1 MFRFDGVCYDSWE
14 KKMSRIQTLIGLL
27 RLLKVSDGQLETRI
41 RIQKETFLLGLLF
54 PDMFNPRD
62 FEYHYYGPY
71 SRGLSETLQFA
82 VSSELVE
89 EIDESP
95 QDRSFTKFSY
105 LLTEKGTE
113 SINALPEEEIDFS
126 NWAARLKGFNWRVLE
141 LTATT
146 KFLEINEQLE
156 PETAFA
162 EALRLK
168 PATLPYKKEAKEL
181 LQDF

>member
-1 MFRFDGVCYDSWE
+1 
-14 KKMSRIQTLIGLL
+14 MSRIQTLVGLL
-27 RLLKVSDGQLETRI
+27 RLLKASDGELETRI
-41 RIQKETFLLGLLF
+41 RIQKETFLLGLHF

-89 EIDESP
+89 EIDDSP
-95 QDRSFTKFSY
+95 QDRSFSKFRY

-113 SINALPEEEIDFS
+113 SINTLPKEKIDLS
-126 NWAARLKGFNWRVLE
+126 NWAIRLKGFHWRVLE
-141 LTATT
+141 LAATA
-146 KFLEINEQLE
+146 KFLEINEPLE
-156 PETAFA
+156 PEAAFA

-168 PATLPYKKEAKEL
+168 PDTKPHEKEAKEL